1 MGGPRGVI
9 RPEVHFPSRAP
20 APDAARD
27 ARDGASAR
35 GPDSRVGGA
44 ASRDASSSAPRARPS
59 SSPPDRTPGASPP
72 PAKKRKKDKRA
83 RSERLMA
90 HLSLR
95 AEATT
100 PSASR
105 AHPFD
110 VDPADHCE
118 TPFQAYQDVEP
129 FLFRVALALKKP
141 KAKLRIY
148 DPYFCEG
155 SVKKHLARL
164 GFESVYN
171 EDEDFYA
178 VAASG
183 RCPDHDVVLTNPP
196 YSGDHFRKILR
207 FVGESGKP
215 WLLLLPNFV
224 CRKQYYEPAINPPP
238 SGGIE
243 DGGAP
248 RSSPRQPPLFLI
260 PDPLKPYRYWA
271 PGRAGFEA
279 RGAAKGTTPFET
291 FWYVHMGGVANH
303 DEVRAWWLKKFAP
316 HSTCRL
322 PAPTEALPQQQ
333 RLQKRPNPRAR
344 KIRNEALRREGG
356 GGGGDEKGGGGIYY
370 DPERAKRD
378 AKKRREEEGGEEEEG
393 RGGGSAGGAGGR
405 GKGKKRG
412 RQREEGDKGKKKKKK
427 K

>member
-1 MGGPRGVI
+1 M
-9 RPEVHFPSRAP
+9 
-20 APDAARD
+20 
-27 ARDGASAR
+27 
-35 GPDSRVGGA
+35 
-44 ASRDASSSAPRARPS
+44 
-59 SSPPDRTPGASPP
+59 
-72 PAKKRKKDKRA
+72 
-83 RSERLMA
+83 
-90 HLSLR
+90 
-95 AEATT
+95 
-100 PSASR
+100 
-105 AHPFD
+105 
-110 VDPADHCE
+110 
-118 TPFQAYQDVEP
+118 
-129 FLFRVALALKKP
+129 
-141 KAKLRIY
+141 
-148 DPYFCEG
+148 
-155 SVKKHLARL
+155 KKHLARL

-271 PGRAGFEA
+271 PGRAGPR
-279 RGAAKGTTPFET
+279 RGARRGHDA
-291 FWYVHMGGVANH
+291 VRDLLVRAHGGVANH

-333 RLQKRPNPRAR
+333 WLQKRPTPRAR
-344 KIRNEALRREGG
+344 KIRTEALRRVEG
-356 GGGGDEKGGGGIYY
+356 GGGGDEKGGGGISY

-378 AKKRREEEGGEEEEG
+378 AKKRREEEGGEEEEEG

-427 K
+427 KKALG

>member
-1 MGGPRGVI
+1 
-9 RPEVHFPSRAP
+9 
-20 APDAARD
+20 
-27 ARDGASAR
+27 
-35 GPDSRVGGA
+35 
-44 ASRDASSSAPRARPS
+44 
-59 SSPPDRTPGASPP
+59 
-72 PAKKRKKDKRA
+72 
-83 RSERLMA
+83 MA

-105 AHPFD
+105 AHPFE
-110 VDPADHCE
+110 VDDADHCE

-196 YSGDHFRKILR
+196 YIGVHFRKILR

-224 CRKQYYEPAINPPP
+224 CRKQYYEPAINPPERRYRRRWRA
-238 SGGIE
+238 SLL
-243 DGGAP
+243 AAAA
-248 RSSPRQPPLFLI
+248 SSRFSSRI
-260 PDPLKPYRYWA
+260 P
-271 PGRAGFEA
+271 
-279 RGAAKGTTPFET
+279 
-291 FWYVHMGGVANH
+291 
-303 DEVRAWWLKKFAP
+303 
-316 HSTCRL
+316 
-322 PAPTEALPQQQ
+322 
-333 RLQKRPNPRAR
+333 
-344 KIRNEALRREGG
+344 
-356 GGGGDEKGGGGIYY
+356 
-370 DPERAKRD
+370 
-378 AKKRREEEGGEEEEG
+378 
-393 RGGGSAGGAGGR
+393 
-405 GKGKKRG
+405 
-412 RQREEGDKGKKKKKK
+412 
-427 K
+427 